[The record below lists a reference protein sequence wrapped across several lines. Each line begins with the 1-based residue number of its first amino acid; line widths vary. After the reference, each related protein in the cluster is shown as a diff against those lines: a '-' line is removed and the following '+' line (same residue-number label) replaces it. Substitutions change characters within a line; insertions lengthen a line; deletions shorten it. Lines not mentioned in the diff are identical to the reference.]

1 MNLTRKIALVLLS
14 AVITL
19 GSFAPLSYAQST
31 APININTATV
41 VELVE
46 ALDGVGEVKAAAIV
60 ALREQLGNF
69 VNLEQL
75 LEVKG
80 IGSATLLRISPV
92 IVLE

>member
-1 MNLTRKIALVLLS
+1 MKLTRKIALLLLS
-14 AVITL
+14 AAITL
-19 GSFAPLSYAQST
+19 GSFSPLTYAQNT
-31 APININTATV
+31 NPININTATV

-46 ALDGVGEVKAAAIV
+46 ALDGVGEVKATAIV
-60 ALREQLGNF
+60 ALREQLGSF

>member
-1 MNLTRKIALVLLS
+1 MNLTRKIALLLLS
-14 AVITL
+14 VAITL
-19 GSFAPLSYAQST
+19 GSFSPLSYAQST
-31 APININTATV
+31 APININTTTV

-60 ALREQLGNF
+60 ALREQIGGF

-80 IGSATLLRISPV
+80 IGSATLLHISPV